1 MKKYAWEQNCLK
13 GQVAVVTGAAQ
24 GIGRAIAEQFAYAG
38 VSLMLADLSDS
49 KLEELKTELSS
60 RFDIQC
66 AIFAGDLSDEHTVS
80 EMGQRVREALG
91 PVDILVNCAGG
102 GVILPF
108 LEHTAETLKQTI
120 DRNLWTVIWCTK
132 EFIRDMRD
140 RNYGRVI
147 NIGADSV
154 RNGLVDHAGY
164 NAAKG
169 GVHGLTT
176 GLAREFAKCGVT
188 VNTVA
193 PCAVATPQLVHFTET
208 QPELAK
214 NFIDAIPM
222 GRAGELDEIAS
233 AVTYLALPDAS
244 FITGQV
250 LSVNGGS
257 TML

>member
-1 MKKYAWEQNCLK
+1 MRAHSWSKGCLQ

-24 GIGRAIAEQFAYAG
+24 GIGRTISEQLAYTG
-38 VSLMLADLSDS
+38 VNLMLADLSEE
-49 KLEELKTELSS
+49 KLDKLSGELTSEYG
-60 RFDIQC
+60 INC
-66 AIFAGDLSDEHTVS
+66 AHFVGDLSNESTVK
-80 EMGQRVREALG
+80 ELGNRARAELG

-108 LEHTAETLKQTI
+108 LEHTAETLKQTV
-120 DRNLWTVIWCTK
+120 DRNLWTVIWCTR
-132 EFIRDMRD
+132 EFIPDMRD
-140 RNYGRVI
+140 RKYGRVI
-147 NIGADSV
+147 NLGADSV
-154 RNGLVDHAGY
+154 RNGLPDHAGY

-176 GLAREFAKCGVT
+176 GLAREFAQYGVT

-193 PCAVATPQLVHFTET
+193 PCAVATPQLAHFLES
-208 QPELAK
+208 QPELAQK
-214 NFIDAIPM
+214 FIDVIPL